1 MSAAWRGTG
10 NAFISY
16 LGRKINAAK
25 VRRAAGRIAAVGA
38 LAAACLGFAQAA
50 LAETVLAGTAQAAVS
65 VPCSAADAASA
76 ISGAS
81 SGETLN
87 LAKFCVYKL
96 TEELPDVD
104 TDLTI
109 NGNQSTIGRSYASGT
124 DDFTILENESDLVL
138 KATFRNGDPSRT
150 MPVPSTTTKI
160 SP

>member
-1 MSAAWRGTG
+1 MQLKFA
-10 NAFISY
+10 
-16 LGRKINAAK
+16 
-25 VRRAAGRIAAVGA
+25 RAAGRIAAVGA
-38 LAAACLGFAQAA
+38 LAAAGLGFAQAA
-50 LAETVLAGTAQAAVS
+50 LAETALAGTAQAAVS
-65 VPCSAADAASA
+65 VPCSAAALASA

-109 NGNQSTIGRSYASGT
+109 NGNQSTIERSYASGT
-124 DDFTILENESDLVL
+124 DDFTILENDGDLVL
-138 KATFRNGDPSRT
+138 NGVSFRNGDSEARSYSRCHH
-150 MPVPSTTTKI
+150 TTTKI